1 MEKDFENAYYHGLA
15 GFIVVYNPQTIVKTA
30 LEQLEMILK
39 NKAILS
45 RNMLN
50 REGINYLKHK
60 GVYNGDDYI
69 SVCVKHFPKEEM
81 EGVNE
86 GFDSS
91 YEKYTNNTI
100 SIIIDKNIENI
111 CEFRTGNYDYLPGE
125 RQVKDYIG
133 IENFIGIK
141 VEFGFDELNKVVA
154 EMVYELLN
162 KYNVNLPIIDGNNS
176 VLINNENVNRLGR
189 K

>member
-15 GFIVVYNPQTIVKTA
+15 GFIVVNNPELIVKTS

-50 REGINYLKHK
+50 SEGINYLKHK

-69 SVCVKHFPKEEM
+69 SVCVKYFPKEEM

-91 YEKYTNNTI
+91 YEKYTNRAI

-111 CEFRTGNYDYLPGE
+111 CEFRAGNYDYLPGE

-133 IENFIGIK
+133 IDNFIGIK
-141 VEFGFDELNKVVA
+141 VEFGFDQLNKVVA
-154 EMVYELLN
+154 EMVYDLLN
-162 KYNVNLPIIDGNNS
+162 KYNINLPIIDGNNS
-176 VLINNENVNRLGR
+176 VLIYNENVNRLGR

>member
-81 EGVNE
+81 EGANE

-111 CEFRTGNYDYLPGE
+111 CEFRTGNFDYLPGE

-141 VEFGFDELNKVVA
+141 VEFGFAELNKVVA

-162 KYNVNLPIIDGNNS
+162 RYNVNLPIIDGNNS
-176 VLINNENVNRLGR
+176 VLIYNESVNRLG
-189 K
+189 KI